1 MAGETVWQSRMAA
14 NPLAGHFRRNLAGET
29 HQRPCMA
36 PNPACWPLSEE
47 HGRRKRFGGHG
58 WLPTPLSATFGE
70 TWPARCTS
78 GHAWPPSRLSATFRE
93 AWPAKRFGSHEWPP
107 THLPATFSEPWP
119 ARRTSGHAWPP
130 TPLVGHFPGS
140 MAGETIWQSR
150 MAGNPLVGH
159 FQRTLAGETHQRPC
173 MAATPLAGHFPRNM
187 AGERFGGHEWPPTP
201 FTGHF
206 QRTLAGETP
215 QRPCVAANPA
225 CRPLSK
231 KHGRRD
237 DLAVADGRQ
246 PPLPATFS
254 EPWPAR
260 RFGDH
265 AWPAARPRGDEETRR
280 SGSCR
285 DRRGRGGR
293 DPQATML
300 LGSGRPI

>member
-1 MAGETVWQSRMAA
+1 MAS
-14 NPLAGHFRRNLAGET
+14 
-29 HQRPCMA
+29 
-36 PNPACWPLSEE
+36 NPACWPLSEE

-93 AWPAKRFGSHEWPP
+93 AWPANDLAVMNGHQPICRPLSANPGRRDTPAAMRGRQPRLSATFREAWPAKRFGSHGW
-107 THLPATFSEPWP
+107 PATPLSATFNEPWP

-130 TPLVGHFPGS
+130 PRL
-140 MAGETIWQSR
+140 
-150 MAGNPLVGH
+150 
-159 FQRTLAGETHQRPC
+159 LATFRGTWP
-173 MAATPLAGHFPRNM
+173 AK
-187 AGERFGGHEWPPTP
+187 RFSGHEWPPTP
-201 FTGHF
+201 FAGHF

-231 KHGRRD
+231 KHGRRN

-265 AWPAARPRGDEETRR
+265 AWPATRPRGDEETRR
-280 SGSCR
+280 SGRCR

-293 DPQATML
+293 DPQAAMP
-300 LGSGRPI
+300 LGIGETDLTLQWRQRLARGW